1 MHLCI
6 VSIQFVFKGI
16 YNPSGLRL
24 PLSGAWSPK
33 YVIRLF
39 ENLYAQNMQNL
50 LLKFDFFFKKIPL
63 GQ

>member
-16 YNPSGLRL
+16 YNPSVLRL
-24 PLSGAWSPK
+24 LLSGAWSPK
-33 YVIRLF
+33 YVIKLF
-39 ENLYAQNMQNL
+39 ENLYAQNMQTFFL
-50 LLKFDFFFKKIPL
+50 SLSFFFKVLL